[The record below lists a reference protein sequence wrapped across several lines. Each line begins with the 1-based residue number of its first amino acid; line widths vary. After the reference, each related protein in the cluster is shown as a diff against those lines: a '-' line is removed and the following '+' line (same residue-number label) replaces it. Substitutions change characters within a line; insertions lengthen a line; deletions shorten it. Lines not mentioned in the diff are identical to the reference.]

1 MTEHNRKEL
10 LHKTGELYK
19 RFNENKD
26 EQRAA
31 KLAAVMQKAADEEVY
46 IAFTGHYSAGKSSLL
61 NCLLMENI
69 LPTSPI
75 PTSANLVVIRNG
87 EKRVRLHT
95 TDGACAE
102 LEGAYQ
108 KDRVQQYCKD
118 GEQIESV
125 EIFDR
130 YTEID
135 PGVAY
140 IDTPGIDSTDDAHFL
155 SAASILH
162 QADALFYVVHYN
174 HVHAEE
180 NVKFLRSIKESIP
193 NVYFIVNQIDRH
205 DETETSFVD
214 YKAQVEEMLCN
225 EGIPKEALYFTSV
238 TEPNHPFNQIGVLR
252 EELKRIEQQAK
263 NNLQTLTEQKV
274 RNLLKEHTEML
285 LKDETDGPSFAEQ
298 LDTQTELVQSLRDQ
312 LDEAAKQATEAENKM
327 QEEVNRILK
336 NANLTPFEMRELAA
350 AFLESREPSFKTG
363 FFFSKAKTA
372 QERDKRRNAF
382 FSDVTKRTEAEADWH
397 MIDTFHKLAKAFD
410 VHTAESEKLIQA
422 YHTPLEIDIIELA
435 VKHGAAFSSE
445 YVLQYTKDLA
455 ELIRKEAKRKA
466 GDIIKALS
474 AMVKERVS
482 DDLQTINGRLIQ
494 ETEKLAFLQERARLE
509 NYARE
514 KADRMWAIWKE
525 ESECPPIHID
535 TDWFKTKKKTVNAPE
550 QKRSQGKQTQQLMQK
565 QEIKMEQELPLQ
577 DQIERF
583 YTLSGLLGE
592 YSMLSKQ
599 TSAFRERIKRLE
611 ERNFTL
617 ALFGGFSSG
626 KSSFANALVGERV
639 LPSSP
644 TPTTATIN
652 KITKPANDNI
662 NKTADVVFKTED
674 DITADILQLTGMQ
687 KEPAGRSFTEKWK
700 KAVKK
705 SRLQEEHVKLIS
717 NFLLAYEKYQSYI
730 QEQKTLTIP
739 LSELKPYV
747 AEEATACAVKEV
759 TVYYTC
765 PLTEKGITIV
775 DTPGAS
781 SMNKR
786 HTELA
791 FQYIK
796 DADAFF
802 YMTYY
807 QHSFSKGDRSFL
819 RKLGLV
825 KESLSMDKMFFV
837 INAAD
842 LAKDKTELETV
853 TDYVSAELVKEGIHD
868 PQLFT
873 VSSKEE
879 LLGKQE
885 SFYNQFPKVR
895 KHLDRFI
902 EVDVKKASA
911 AQLSSEA
918 NKLCETVFQLY
929 QSQHQSKEEKEAQK
943 QRLILS
949 FERTAA
955 EIEKR
960 RSSETIIEKVKK
972 DTKEQLYHITQRLS
986 FFLNDLLKSAFH
998 PGLQNGDWKK
1008 NVGKAMKTALQE
1020 YQFEYVQE
1028 IKTLDIRMSGFIEQ
1042 HIAEEW
1048 LESFQK
1054 TLNEDGYFS
1063 IYAGE
1068 KHSNGI
1074 QLKEVEPELDERVF
1088 EQEQKEI
1095 KSPKHFFEQKGKS
1108 AFIEAVRTK
1117 LNKITEHWV
1126 TNEEES
1132 LISHYT
1138 DHLRRLQ
1145 EDMAEKA
1152 MEQIKDQK
1160 DTYLEG
1166 YAEGEHAKEIEK
1178 AYQACISW
1186 QRSDNTIKM

>member
-1 MTEHNRKEL
+1 MTEHSRKEL

-19 RFNENKD
+19 QFIENQD
-26 EQRAA
+26 EDRAA
-31 KLAAVMQKAADEEVY
+31 KLAAVMKKAVDEEVY

-87 EKRVRLHT
+87 DKRVRLHT

-108 KDRVQQYCKD
+108 KDKVQQYCKD

-125 EIFDR
+125 EIFDQ

-135 PGVAY
+135 SGVAY

-155 SAASILH
+155 SAASILN
-162 QADALFYVVHYN
+162 QVDVLFYVVHYN

-180 NVKFLRSIKESIP
+180 NVKFLRSIKESIQ

-205 DETETSFVD
+205 DETETQFED

-225 EGIPKEALYFTSV
+225 EGISKESLYFTSV

-252 EELKRIEQQAK
+252 EELKRIEQLTK
-263 NNLQTLTEQKV
+263 SNLQALTEQKV
-274 RNLLKEHTEML
+274 RNLLKEHTEIL
-285 LKDETDGPSFAEQ
+285 LKDETDGPTFAEQ
-298 LDTQTELVQSLRDQ
+298 LDIQTDLVQSLRDQ
-312 LDEAAKQATEAENKM
+312 LDEAAKQATEAENTM
-327 QEEVNRILK
+327 QEEVNRMLK

-372 QERDKRRNAF
+372 QERDRRRDAF
-382 FSDVTKRTEAEADWH
+382 FSDVKNRTEAEADWH
-397 MIDTFHKLAKAFD
+397 MIDTFHKLAKEFD

-422 YHTPLEIDIIELA
+422 YRTPLEIDMIEHA

-455 ELIRKEAKRKA
+455 ELIRKKAKREA
-466 GDIIKALS
+466 ADIIKALT
-474 AMVKERVS
+474 AMVKERVTK
-482 DDLQTINGRLIQ
+482 DLQAINGRLIQ
-494 ETEKLAFLQERARLE
+494 ESEKLSHLQEQARLE
-509 NYARE
+509 NNARK
-514 KADRMWAIWKE
+514 KADCIWAIWE
-525 ESECPPIHID
+525 EKSACPMHVD
-535 TDWFKTKKKTVNAPE
+535 NDWFKTKKKTVAAPK
-550 QKRSQGKQTQQLMQK
+550 QRRSQGQQTQQSMQK
-565 QEIKMEQELPLQ
+565 PEIKMEQELPLQ
-577 DQIERF
+577 NQIERF
-583 YTLSGLLGE
+583 HTLSDLLGE

-599 TSAFRERIKRLE
+599 ISAFRNRIKRLE
-611 ERNFTL
+611 ERKFTL

-626 KSSFANALVGERV
+626 KSSFANALVGEKV

-652 KITKPANDNI
+652 KITKATKDNS
-662 NKTADVVFKTED
+662 NKTADVVFKTEE
-674 DITADILQLTGMQ
+674 DITADILQLTGIE
-687 KEPAGRSFTEKWK
+687 KEPSGGSFTEKWEK
-700 KAVKK
+700 TVKK
-705 SRLQEEHVKLIS
+705 SRLPEEHIKLIS
-717 NFLLAYEKYQSYI
+717 NFLFAYEKYQQYI
-730 QEQKTLTIP
+730 QEQKKLTIP
-739 LSELKPYV
+739 LSKLKPYV
-747 AEEATACAVKEV
+747 AEETTACAVKEV

-842 LAKDKTELETV
+842 LAKDQTELGTV
-853 TDYVSAELVKEGIHD
+853 TDYVNAELVKEGIHE

-879 LLGKQE
+879 LLGSPE

-895 KHLDRFI
+895 KRLDQFI
-902 EVDVKKASA
+902 EVDVKKAAA

-918 NKLCETVFQLY
+918 DKLCETVFQLH
-929 QSQHQSKEEKEAQK
+929 QSQHQSREEKEAQK
-943 QRLILS
+943 KRLMLS

-960 RSSETIIEKVKK
+960 RNAETIIEKVKK

-986 FFLNDLLKSAFH
+986 FYANDLLKSAFH
-998 PGLQNGDWKK
+998 PGLQNGDWKR
-1008 NVGKAMKTALQE
+1008 NVGKAMTTALKE

-1028 IKTLDIRMSGFIEQ
+1028 IKTLDVRMSGFIERY
-1042 HIAEEW
+1042 IAEEW

-1063 IYAGE
+1063 IYTGNQY
-1068 KHSNGI
+1068 SNGI
-1074 QLKEVEPELDERVF
+1074 QLKEVEPEFDERAF
-1088 EQEQKEI
+1088 EQERKEI
-1095 KSPKHFFEQKGKS
+1095 KSPKQFFEQKGKM
-1108 AFIEAVRTK
+1108 AFIEAVRMK
-1117 LNKITEHWV
+1117 LTKITEVWV
-1126 TNEEES
+1126 KNEEES

-1145 EDMAEKA
+1145 VDMAENA

-1160 DTYLEG
+1160 DTYLGG
-1166 YAEGEHAKEIEK
+1166 YGEGEHAKEIEK

-1186 QRSDNTIKM
+1186 QRSDHTIKM

>member
-10 LHKTGELYK
+10 LHKTGEIYK
-19 RFNENKD
+19 QFIENQD

-31 KLAAVMQKAADEEVY
+31 KLAAVMKKAADEEVY

-102 LEGAYQ
+102 LKGAYQ
-108 KDRVQQYCKD
+108 KNKVQQYCKD

-135 PGVAY
+135 SGVAY

-174 HVHAEE
+174 HVHSEE

-205 DETETSFVD
+205 DETETHFED

-225 EGIPKEALYFTSV
+225 EGISKESLYFTSV
-238 TEPNHPFNQIGVLR
+238 TELNHPLNQIGSLR
-252 EELKRIEQQAK
+252 EELKRIKQQSK
-263 NNLQTLTEQKV
+263 SNLLALTEQKV

-298 LDTQTELVQSLRDQ
+298 LDTQNDLVQSLRDQ
-312 LDEAAKQATEAENKM
+312 LDEAAKQATEAENRI
-327 QEEVNRILK
+327 QEEINRILK

-372 QERDKRRNAF
+372 QERDRRRNTL

-410 VHTAESEKLIQA
+410 VHAAESEKLIQA
-422 YHTPLEIDIIELA
+422 YRTPLEIDIIERA
-435 VKHGAAFSSE
+435 VKNGAAFSSE

-455 ELIRKEAKRKA
+455 ELIRKEAKREA
-466 GDIIKALS
+466 ADIIKALA

-482 DDLQTINGRLIQ
+482 EDVQTINGRLIQ
-494 ETEKLAFLQERARLE
+494 ESEKLVLLQEQARLE
-509 NYARE
+509 NNARE
-514 KADRMWAIWKE
+514 KADRLWAIWEE
-525 ESECPPIHID
+525 ESACPMHID
-535 TDWFKTKKKTVNAPE
+535 TDWFKTKKKTVAAPE
-550 QKRSQGKQTQQLMQK
+550 QKRSQGQQTQQPIQK
-565 QEIKMEQELPLQ
+565 PEIKMEQELPLQ
-577 DQIERF
+577 DQIKRF
-583 YTLSGLLGE
+583 YTLSDCLGE

-611 ERNFTL
+611 ERKFTL

-652 KITKPANDNI
+652 KITKPANGNI

-674 DITADILQLTGMQ
+674 DITADILQLTGIQ
-687 KEPAGRSFTEKWK
+687 EEPTGRSFTEKWE
-700 KAVKK
+700 KAIKK
-705 SRLQEEHVKLIS
+705 SRMQEEHIKLIS
-717 NFLLAYEKYQSYI
+717 NFLLAYEKYHQYI
-730 QEQKTLTIP
+730 QEQKKLTIP

-842 LAKDKTELETV
+842 LAKDKSELETV
-853 TDYVSAELVKEGIHD
+853 TDYVSTELVKEGIHS

-879 LLGKQE
+879 LLGKSE

-895 KHLDRFI
+895 THLDRFI

-911 AQLSSEA
+911 TQLSSEA
-918 NKLCETVFQLY
+918 DKLCETVFQLH

-943 QRLILS
+943 QRLMLS

-960 RSSETIIEKVKK
+960 RNSETIIEKVKK
-972 DTKEQLYHITQRLS
+972 DTREQLYHITQRLS
-986 FFLNDLLKSAFH
+986 FFANDLLKSAFH

-1008 NVGKAMKTALQE
+1008 NVGKAMKTALHE

-1028 IKTLDIRMSGFIEQ
+1028 IKTLDVRMSGFIER
-1042 HIAEEW
+1042 HITEEW

-1054 TLNEDGYFS
+1054 TLNAEGYFS
-1063 IYAGE
+1063 IYAGDQ
-1068 KHSNGI
+1068 HSTGI
-1074 QLKEVEPELDERVF
+1074 QLKEVEPKIDVRAF
-1088 EQEQKEI
+1088 EEEQKEV
-1095 KSPKHFFEQKGKS
+1095 KSPKHFFEQKGKA
-1108 AFIEAVRTK
+1108 AFIEAVRMK
-1117 LNKITEHWV
+1117 LTKITEDWV
-1126 TNEEES
+1126 KNEEES

-1138 DHLRRLQ
+1138 DHLRRLM
-1145 EDMAEKA
+1145 EHMAEKA
-1152 MEQIKDQK
+1152 MTQIKDQK
-1160 DTYLEG
+1160 DTYLGG

-1186 QRSDNTIKM
+1186 KKSDNTIKM

>member
-1 MTEHNRKEL
+1 MTEHNREEL

-19 RFNENKD
+19 QFIENQD

-31 KLAAVMQKAADEEVY
+31 KLAAVMNKAADQEIY
-46 IAFTGHYSAGKSSLL
+46 ISFTGHYSAGKSSLL

-87 EKRVRLHT
+87 DKRVRLHT

-108 KDRVQQYCKD
+108 KDKVQQYCKD

-125 EIFDR
+125 EIFDQ

-174 HVHAEE
+174 HVHSEE

-205 DETETSFVD
+205 DETETRFDD

-225 EGIPKEALYFTSV
+225 EGISKESLYFTSV
-238 TEPNHPFNQIGVLR
+238 TAPNHPFNQIGTLR
-252 EELKRIEQQAK
+252 EELKRIEQQSK
-263 NNLQTLTEQKV
+263 NNLQALTEQKV
-274 RNLLKEHTEML
+274 LNLLKEHTEML

-312 LDEAAKQATEAENKM
+312 LDEAAIRATEAESRM
-327 QEEVNRILK
+327 QEEINRILK

-372 QERDKRRNAF
+372 QERDKRRDAF
-382 FSDVTKRTEAEADWH
+382 FSDVIKRTEAEADWH
-397 MIDTFHKLAKAFD
+397 IIDTFHKLAKAFD
-410 VHTAESEKLIQA
+410 VHTAESEQLIQA
-422 YHTPLEIDIIELA
+422 YRTPLEIDIIERA
-435 VKHGAAFSSE
+435 IKHGAAFSSE

-455 ELIRKEAKRKA
+455 ELIRKEAKREA
-466 GDIIKALS
+466 ADIIKALI

-482 DDLQTINGRLIQ
+482 KDVQPINDRLAQ
-494 ETEKLAFLQERARLE
+494 ESEQLALLQEQARKE
-509 NYARE
+509 NKARE
-514 KADRMWAIWKE
+514 KADRMWAIWE
-525 ESECPPIHID
+525 EEAASPKHNID
-535 TDWFKTKKKTVNAPE
+535 TNWFKMRKKTVAVPE
-550 QKRSQGKQTQQLMQK
+550 QKRSKSQKTQQPMHK
-565 QEIKMEQELPLQ
+565 PEIKLERELPLQ
-577 DQIERF
+577 DQIKHF
-583 YTLSGLLGE
+583 YTLSDRLGE

-611 ERNFTL
+611 ERKFTL

-652 KITKPANDNI
+652 KITKPTNGNI
-662 NKTADVVFKTED
+662 NRTADVVFKTED
-674 DITADILQLTGMQ
+674 DITADILQLTGIQ
-687 KEPAGRSFTEKWK
+687 EEPTGRSFTEKWG

-705 SRLQEEHVKLIS
+705 NHLQEEHIKLIS
-717 NFLLAYEKYQSYI
+717 NYLQAYKKVGQYI

-759 TVYYTC
+759 TVYYSC
-765 PLTEKGITIV
+765 ALTEKGITIV

-825 KESLSMDKMFFV
+825 KESFSMDKMFFV

-853 TDYVSAELVKEGIHD
+853 TDYVSGELVKEGIHD

-879 LLGKQE
+879 LLGKPQ

-895 KHLDRFI
+895 THLDRFI

-911 AQLSSEA
+911 AQLSLEA
-918 NKLCETVFQLY
+918 DKLCETVFQLH
-929 QSQHQSKEEKEAQK
+929 QSQNQSKEEKEAQK
-943 QRLILS
+943 QRLMLS
-949 FERTAA
+949 FERAAA

-960 RSSETIIEKVKK
+960 RNSETIIEKVKK
-972 DTKEQLYHITQRLS
+972 DTKEQLYHIRQRLS
-986 FFLNDLLKSAFH
+986 FFANDLLKSAFH
-998 PGLQNGDWKK
+998 PGLQNGEWKK
-1008 NVGKAMKTALQE
+1008 NLGEAMKTALHD

-1028 IKTLDIRMSGFIEQ
+1028 IKTLDVRMSGFIER
-1042 HIAEEW
+1042 HITEEW

-1063 IYAGE
+1063 IYAGDP
-1068 KHSNGI
+1068 HSKGI
-1074 QLKEVEPELDERVF
+1074 QLKDVEPEIEERAF
-1088 EQEQKEI
+1088 EQELKEV

-1108 AFIEAVRTK
+1108 AFIEAVRMK
-1117 LNKITEHWV
+1117 LAKITEAWIK
-1126 TNEEES
+1126 NEEES

-1138 DHLRRLQ
+1138 GHLRRLQ

-1152 MEQIKDQK
+1152 MAQITDQK
-1160 DTYLEG
+1160 ETYVSG
-1166 YAEGEHAKEIEK
+1166 YAEGEHAKEFEM

-1186 QRSDNTIKM
+1186 KNSDNTIKM

>member
-10 LHKTGELYK
+10 LHKTGELYQQ
-19 RFNENKD
+19 FIENQD
-26 EQRAA
+26 EERAA
-31 KLAAVMQKAADEEVY
+31 KLAAIMKKAVDEEVY

-108 KDRVQQYCKD
+108 KDKVQQYCKD

-130 YTEID
+130 YTEINS
-135 PGVAY
+135 GVAY

-174 HVHAEE
+174 HVHSEE
-180 NVKFLRSIKESIP
+180 NVKFLRSIKESIQ

-205 DETETSFVD
+205 DETETHFGD

-225 EGIPKEALYFTSV
+225 EGISKESLYFTSV

-252 EELKRIEQQAK
+252 EELKRIEQQTK
-263 NNLQTLTEQKV
+263 SNLQALTEQKV
-274 RNLLKEHTEML
+274 RNLLKEHTEFL
-285 LKDETDGPSFAEQ
+285 LKDETDGPTFAEQ
-298 LDTQTELVQSLRDQ
+298 LDTQTDLVQSLRDQ
-312 LDEAAKQATEAENKM
+312 LDEAAKQATEAENRM

-372 QERDKRRNAF
+372 QERDRRRNAF
-382 FSDVTKRTEAEADWH
+382 FSDVTNRTEAEADWH

-410 VHTAESEKLIQA
+410 VHTAESEKLILA
-422 YHTPLEIDIIELA
+422 YRTPLEIDIIERA

-466 GDIIKALS
+466 ADIIKALT
-474 AMVKERVS
+474 AMVKERVTKEF
-482 DDLQTINGRLIQ
+482 QTINGRLIQ
-494 ETEKLAFLQERARLE
+494 ESEKLSHLQEQARLE
-509 NYARE
+509 NNARK
-514 KADRMWAIWKE
+514 KADCMWAIWE
-525 ESECPPIHID
+525 EKSACPMDID
-535 TDWFKTKKKTVNAPE
+535 TDWFKTKKKIVAAPK
-550 QKRSQGKQTQQLMQK
+550 QKRSQGQQTQQTMQK
-565 QEIKMEQELPLQ
+565 PEIKMEQELPLQ
-577 DQIERF
+577 DQIKRF
-583 YTLSGLLGE
+583 HTLSDLLGE

-599 TSAFRERIKRLE
+599 TAAFRERIKRLE
-611 ERNFTL
+611 ERKFTL

-626 KSSFANALVGERV
+626 KSSFANALVGEKV

-652 KITKPANDNI
+652 KITKPTNDNI
-662 NKTADVVFKTED
+662 NKTADVVFKTEE
-674 DITADILQLTGMQ
+674 DITADILQLTGIQ
-687 KEPAGRSFTEKWK
+687 KEPAGRSFTEKWEK
-700 KAVKK
+700 TVKK
-705 SRLQEEHVKLIS
+705 SRLPEEHIKLIS
-717 NFLLAYEKYQSYI
+717 NFLFAYETYQQYI
-730 QEQKTLTIP
+730 QEQKKLTIP

-747 AEEATACAVKEV
+747 AEETTACAVKEV

-853 TDYVSAELVKEGIHD
+853 TDYVSAELVKEGIHE

-879 LLGKQE
+879 LLGSPE

-895 KHLDRFI
+895 KRLDRFI

-918 NKLCETVFQLY
+918 DKLCETVFQLHR
-929 QSQHQSKEEKEAQK
+929 SQHQSREEKEAQK
-943 QRLILS
+943 KRLMLS

-960 RSSETIIEKVKK
+960 RNSETIIEKVKK

-986 FFLNDLLKSAFH
+986 FFANDLLKSAFH

-1008 NVGKAMKTALQE
+1008 NVGKAMTTALQD

-1028 IKTLDIRMSGFIEQ
+1028 IKTLDVRMSGFIER

-1063 IYAGE
+1063 IYAGDQ
-1068 KHSNGI
+1068 HSNGI
-1074 QLKEVEPELDERVF
+1074 QLKEVEPELDERAF

-1095 KSPKHFFEQKGKS
+1095 KSPKQFFEQKGKA
-1108 AFIEAVRTK
+1108 AFIEAVRMK
-1117 LNKITEHWV
+1117 LTKITEVWV
-1126 TNEEES
+1126 KNEEES

-1145 EDMAEKA
+1145 VDMAEKA

-1160 DTYLEG
+1160 DTYLGG
-1166 YAEGEHAKEIEK
+1166 YGEGEHAKEIEK

-1186 QRSDNTIKM
+1186 QRSDHTIKM

>member
-19 RFNENKD
+19 QFIENQD

-31 KLAAVMQKAADEEVY
+31 KLAAVMNKAADEEVY

-102 LEGAYQ
+102 LKGAYR
-108 KDRVQQYCKD
+108 KDKVQQYCKD

-125 EIFDR
+125 EIYDR

-135 PGVAY
+135 AGVAY

-180 NVKFLRSIKESIP
+180 NINFLRSIKESIP

-205 DETETSFVD
+205 DESETRFED
-214 YKAQVEEMLCN
+214 YKAQVEEMLCS
-225 EGIPKEALYFTSV
+225 EGFSKDALYFTSV

-252 EELKRIEQQAK
+252 DELKGIEQQSK
-263 NNLQTLTEQKV
+263 SNLQPLTEQKV
-274 RNLLKEHTEML
+274 RHLLKEHTEML
-285 LKDETDGPSFAEQ
+285 LNDETGGTSYAEQ
-298 LDTQTELVQSLRDQ
+298 LITQTEFVQSLRDQ
-312 LDEAAKQATEAENKM
+312 RDEMTKKADEAENRM

-350 AFLESREPSFKTG
+350 EFLESQEPSFKTG

-372 QERDKRRNAF
+372 QEKDRRKNAF
-382 FSDVTKRTEAEADWH
+382 FSDVKKRTEAETDWH
-397 MIDTFHKLAKAFD
+397 IIDTFHKLAKAFD

-422 YHTPLEIDIIELA
+422 YRTPLKIDIIELA

-455 ELIRKEAKRKA
+455 ELIRKEAKREA
-466 GDIIKALS
+466 ADIIKALS
-474 AMVKERVS
+474 AMVKESVTK
-482 DDLQTINGRLIQ
+482 DLQTVNERLIQ
-494 ETEKLAFLQERARLE
+494 ESEKHAILQEQAGLE
-509 NYARE
+509 NHARE
-514 KADRMWAIWKE
+514 KADRIWAIWEE
-525 ESECPPIHID
+525 ESACPRNIE
-535 TDWFKTKKKTVNAPE
+535 TDWFKTKKKTVAAPE
-550 QKRSQGKQTQQLMQK
+550 QIRNQSQQTRQRN
-565 QEIKMEQELPLQ
+565 IKPELMEQELPLQ
-577 DQIERF
+577 DQIKRF
-583 YTLSGLLGE
+583 HILSDLLGE
-592 YSMLSKQ
+592 YNMLSKQ
-599 TSAFRERIKRLE
+599 ASAFQQRINRLE
-611 ERNFTL
+611 ERKFTL

-652 KITKPANDNI
+652 KITKPTNGSI

-674 DITADILQLTGMQ
+674 DITADILQLTGI
-687 KEPAGRSFTEKWK
+687 KEEPTGRSFTEKWG
-700 KAVKK
+700 KAIKK
-705 SRLQEEHVKLIS
+705 SRLQEEHVKLIR
-717 NFLLAYEKYQSYI
+717 NFLLAYEKVQPYI

-739 LSELKPYV
+739 LSDLKPYV

-791 FQYIK
+791 FQYMK

-819 RKLGLV
+819 QKLGLV
-825 KESLSMDKMFFV
+825 KESFSMDKMFFV

-842 LAKDKTELETV
+842 LAKDRTELETV

-879 LLGKQE
+879 LLGKQK

-902 EVDVKKASA
+902 DMDVKKASA

-918 NKLCETVFQLY
+918 NKLCETVFQLHR
-929 QSQHQSKEEKEAQK
+929 SQHQSEEEKEAQK
-943 QRLILS
+943 QRLMQS
-949 FERTAA
+949 FARTAA

-960 RSSETIIEKVKK
+960 RRSETIIEKVKK

-986 FFLNDLLKSAFH
+986 FFANDLLKSAFH

-1008 NVGKAMKTALQE
+1008 NVAKAIKTALYE

-1028 IKTLDIRMSGFIEQ
+1028 IKTLDVRMSGFIER

-1054 TLNEDGYFS
+1054 ILNEEGYFS
-1063 IYAGE
+1063 IYVGDL
-1068 KHSNGI
+1068 HSNGI
-1074 QLKEVEPELDERVF
+1074 QLKEVEPDLDERAF

-1095 KSPKHFFEQKGKS
+1095 KSPKHFFEQKGKA
-1108 AFIEAVRTK
+1108 AFIEAVRMK
-1117 LNKITEHWV
+1117 LTKITEAWV
-1126 TNEEES
+1126 KNEEKS
-1132 LISHYT
+1132 LITHYT
-1138 DHLRRLQ
+1138 DHLRGLQ
-1145 EDMAEKA
+1145 EEMADKA
-1152 MEQIKDQK
+1152 IEQIKDQK
-1160 DTYLEG
+1160 DTYVEG
-1166 YAEGEHAKEIEK
+1166 YAEGEHANEIEK

-1186 QRSDNTIKM
+1186 QRSSHTIKM

>member
-1 MTEHNRKEL
+1 MTEHNRNEL
-10 LHKTGELYK
+10 LHKTGELYQQ
-19 RFNENKD
+19 FIENQD

-31 KLAAVMQKAADEEVY
+31 KLAAVMKKAADEEVY

-108 KDRVQQYCKD
+108 KDKVQQYCKD

-130 YTEID
+130 YAEID
-135 PGVAY
+135 SGVAY

-180 NVKFLRSIKESIP
+180 NVKFLRSIKENIP

-205 DETETSFVD
+205 DETETNFGD
-214 YKAQVEEMLCN
+214 YKKQVEGMLCN
-225 EGIPKEALYFTSV
+225 EGISKEALYFTSV
-238 TEPNHPFNQIGVLR
+238 TEPDHPFNQIGALR
-252 EELKRIEQQAK
+252 QELKRIEKQSK
-263 NNLQTLTEQKV
+263 NNLQALTEQKI

-285 LKDETDGPSFAEQ
+285 KKDETDGPNFAEQ
-298 LDTQTELVQSLRDQ
+298 LHIQTGLVQSLRDQ
-312 LDEAAKQATEAENKM
+312 LDEAANQAAEAEKMM
-327 QEEVNRILK
+327 QEEINRILK

-350 AFLESREPSFKTG
+350 AFLESQKPSFKTG

-372 QERDKRRNAF
+372 QERDKRRNVF
-382 FSDVTKRTEAEADWH
+382 FSDVAKRTEAEADWH
-397 MIDTFHKLAKAFD
+397 IIDTIHKLAKAFD
-410 VHTAESEKLIQA
+410 VHDAESEKLIQS
-422 YHTPLEIDIIELA
+422 YRTPLDISIIERA
-435 VKHGAAFSSE
+435 VKQGAAFSSE

-455 ELIRKEAKRKA
+455 ELVRKEAKREA
-466 GDIIKALS
+466 ADIIKVLS

-482 DDLQTINGRLIQ
+482 KDVQTINDRLVQ
-494 ETEKLAFLQERARLE
+494 ESEKLVLLQEQARLE
-509 NYARE
+509 NHARE
-514 KADRMWAIWKE
+514 KINRLWAIWEE
-525 ESECPPIHID
+525 ESECPMHID
-535 TDWFKTKKKTVNAPE
+535 TEWFKLKKKRVAAPE
-550 QKRSQGKQTQQLMQK
+550 QKQGRGQLAEQPMPNP
-565 QEIKMEQELPLQ
+565 EINIEQELPLQ
-577 DQIERF
+577 DQIKRF
-583 YTLSGLLGE
+583 YTLSDVLGE
-592 YSMLSKQ
+592 SSMLSKHI
-599 TSAFRERIKRLE
+599 SAFRERVKRLE
-611 ERNFTL
+611 ERKFTL

-652 KITKPANDNI
+652 KITKPINGSL

-674 DITADILQLTGMQ
+674 DITAEILQLTGIS
-687 KEPAGRSFTEKWK
+687 KEPAGRSFAEKWE

-705 SRLQEEHVKLIS
+705 NRLQEEHVKLIR
-717 NFLLAYEKYQSYI
+717 NFVLAYERYQQYI
-730 QEQKTLTIP
+730 EEQKILTIP

-747 AEEATACAVKEV
+747 AEETTACAVKEV

-853 TDYVSAELVKEGIHD
+853 TDYVSAELVKEGVYE

-879 LLGKQE
+879 LLGKPE

-911 AQLSSEA
+911 AQLSLEA
-918 NKLCETVFQLY
+918 DKLCETVFQLHK
-929 QSQHQSKEEKEAQK
+929 SQHQSIEEKEAQK
-943 QRLILS
+943 QRLMLS
-949 FERTAA
+949 FEQAVA
-955 EIEKR
+955 DIEKR
-960 RSSETIIEKVKK
+960 RNSETIIEKVKK
-972 DTKEQLYHITQRLS
+972 DTREQLYHITQRLS
-986 FFLNDLLKSAFH
+986 YFANDLLKSAFH

-1008 NVGKAMKTALQE
+1008 NVSKAMTTALHE
-1020 YQFEYVQE
+1020 YQFEYIQE
-1028 IKTLDIRMSGFIEQ
+1028 IKTLDVRMSGFIER
-1042 HIAEEW
+1042 HITKEW
-1048 LESFQK
+1048 LDNFQK
-1054 TLNEDGYFS
+1054 TLNADGYFS
-1063 IYAGE
+1063 IYAGDQ
-1068 KHSNGI
+1068 HLSGI
-1074 QLKEVEPELDERVF
+1074 QLKEVEPEMEERVF
-1088 EQEQKEI
+1088 EKELKEV
-1095 KSPKHFFEQKGKS
+1095 KSPKQFFEQKGKS
-1108 AFIEAVRTK
+1108 AFIEAVRMK
-1117 LNKITEHWV
+1117 LTKITEGWIK
-1126 TNEEES
+1126 NEEES

-1138 DHLRRLQ
+1138 AHLRRLQ

-1152 MEQIKDQK
+1152 IAQITDQK
-1160 DTYLEG
+1160 ETYFKG
-1166 YAEGEHAKEIEK
+1166 YAEGEHAKEIEM

-1186 QRSDNTIKM
+1186 KSSENTIKM

>member
-1 MTEHNRKEL
+1 MTEYNRKEL

-19 RFNENKD
+19 QFIENQD

-31 KLAAVMQKAADEEVY
+31 KLAAVMNKAADEEVY

-102 LEGAYQ
+102 LDGAYR
-108 KDRVQQYCKD
+108 KDKVQQYCKD

-130 YTEID
+130 YTDID
-135 PGVAY
+135 AGVAY

-180 NVKFLRSIKESIP
+180 NVKFLRSIRESIL

-205 DETETSFVD
+205 DEAETRFED

-225 EGIPKEALYFTSV
+225 EGISKDALYFTSV
-238 TEPNHPFNQIGVLR
+238 TEPNHPFNQIGALR
-252 EELKRIEQQAK
+252 EELKRIEQQSK
-263 NNLQTLTEQKV
+263 SNLQPLTEQKV
-274 RNLLKEHTEML
+274 RNLLNEHTEML
-285 LKDETDGPSFAEQ
+285 LKDETDGPSFTEQ
-298 LDTQTELVQSLRDQ
+298 LNTQTELVQSLRDQ
-312 LDEAAKQATEAENKM
+312 LDETAKQATEAENRM
-327 QEEVNRILK
+327 LEEVNRILK

-350 AFLESREPSFKTG
+350 EFLESREPSFKTG

-372 QERDKRRNAF
+372 QERDRRRNAL
-382 FSDVTKRTEAEADWH
+382 FSDVSKRTEAEADWH
-397 MIDTFHKLAKAFD
+397 IIDTFHQLAKAFH

-422 YHTPLEIDIIELA
+422 YSTPLEADIIERA

-455 ELIRKEAKRKA
+455 ELIRKEAKREA
-466 GDIIKALS
+466 ADIIKALT
-474 AMVKERVS
+474 AMVKESVS
-482 DDLQTINGRLIQ
+482 KDLETINDRLIH
-494 ETEKLAFLQERARLE
+494 ESEKLAILQEQARLE
-509 NYARE
+509 NNARE
-514 KADRMWAIWKE
+514 KADRMRAIWEE
-525 ESECPPIHID
+525 ESACPMHIN
-535 TDWFKTKKKTVNAPE
+535 TDWFKTKKKTVAAPE
-550 QKRSQGKQTQQLMQK
+550 QKRNQSQQTRQRNVK
-565 QEIKMEQELPLQ
+565 PEIMEQELPLY
-577 DQIERF
+577 DQIKRF
-583 YTLSGLLGE
+583 HILSDLLGE
-592 YSMLSKQ
+592 ISMLSKQ
-599 TSAFRERIKRLE
+599 ISAFRERIKRLE
-611 ERNFTL
+611 EQKFTL

-652 KITKPANDNI
+652 KITKPTNGNI
-662 NKTADVVFKTED
+662 NKTADVVFKTEA
-674 DITADILQLTGMQ
+674 DITSDILQLTGIQ
-687 KEPAGRSFTEKWK
+687 KEPTGSSFTEKWE
-700 KAVKK
+700 KAAKK
-705 SRLQEEHVKLIS
+705 SRLQEEHIKLIN
-717 NFLLAYEKYQSYI
+717 NFLLAYEKHQPYI
-730 QEQKTLTIP
+730 QEQKKLTIP

-747 AEEATACAVKEV
+747 AEETTACAVKEV

-842 LAKDKTELETV
+842 LAKDRTELETV

-879 LLGKQE
+879 LQGKQE

-918 NKLCETVFQLY
+918 NKLCETVFQLHR
-929 QSQHQSKEEKEAQK
+929 SQHQSEEEKEAQK
-943 QRLILS
+943 QRLMQS
-949 FERTAA
+949 FARTAA

-986 FFLNDLLKSAFH
+986 FFANDLLKSAFH

-1008 NVGKAMKTALQE
+1008 NVAKAMKTAVHE

-1028 IKTLDIRMSGFIEQ
+1028 IKTLDVRMSGFIER

-1054 TLNEDGYFS
+1054 ILNEDGYFS
-1063 IYAGE
+1063 IYAGDL
-1068 KHSNGI
+1068 HSNGI
-1074 QLKEVEPELDERVF
+1074 QLKEVEPDLDERAF

-1095 KSPKHFFEQKGKS
+1095 KSPKHFFEQKGKA
-1108 AFIEAVRTK
+1108 AFIEAVRMK

-1126 TNEEES
+1126 TKEEES

-1138 DHLRRLQ
+1138 NNLRRLQ
-1145 EDMAEKA
+1145 EEMADKA

-1160 DTYLEG
+1160 DTYIEG

-1186 QRSDNTIKM
+1186 QRSGHIIKM

>member
-1 MTEHNRKEL
+1 MTEHNREEL

-19 RFNENKD
+19 RLIENQD

-31 KLAAVMQKAADEEVY
+31 KLAAVMKKAADEEVY

-87 EKRVRLHT
+87 EKHVRLHT

-108 KDRVQQYCKD
+108 KDKVQQYCKD
-118 GEQIESV
+118 GEQIESI

-135 PGVAY
+135 SGVAY

-174 HVHAEE
+174 HVHSEE

-205 DETETSFVD
+205 DETETHFKD

-225 EGIPKEALYFTSV
+225 EGISKGALYFTSV
-238 TEPNHPFNQIGVLR
+238 TEPNHPFNQLEILR
-252 EELKRIEQQAK
+252 EELKRIEQQSKSNMQA
-263 NNLQTLTEQKV
+263 LTKQKV

-298 LDTQTELVQSLRDQ
+298 LDTQTERVQSLHDQ
-312 LDEAAKQATEAENKM
+312 LDEAAKQATKAENRM
-327 QEEVNRILK
+327 QEEINRILK
-336 NANLTPFEMRELAA
+336 NANLTPFEMRELAS

-372 QERDKRRNAF
+372 QERDRRKNAF
-382 FSDVTKRTEAEADWH
+382 FSDVKKRTEAEADWH
-397 MIDTFHKLAKAFD
+397 IIDSFHKLAKAFD
-410 VHTAESEKLIQA
+410 IHTAESEKLIQA
-422 YHTPLEIDIIELA
+422 YHTPLEIDIIEHA

-466 GDIIKALS
+466 ADIIKELTE
-474 AMVKERVS
+474 MVKACVS
-482 DDLQTINGRLIQ
+482 KDLQTINGRLIQ
-494 ETEKLAFLQERARLE
+494 ETEKLALLQEQARLE
-509 NYARE
+509 NNARE
-514 KADRMWAIWKE
+514 KADRIWAVWEE
-525 ESECPPIHID
+525 ESACPMHID
-535 TDWFKTKKKTVNAPE
+535 TDWFKMKKKTVAAPE
-550 QKRSQGKQTQQLMQK
+550 QKRSQGQQTQQMMQK
-565 QEIKMEQELPLQ
+565 PETKMEQELPLQ

-583 YTLSGLLGE
+583 HTLSDLLGE

-611 ERNFTL
+611 ERKFTL

-652 KITKPANDNI
+652 KITKPTNGNI
-662 NKTADVVFKTED
+662 NKTADVVFKTEE
-674 DITADILQLTGMQ
+674 DITADIMQLTGIQ

-705 SRLQEEHVKLIS
+705 SRLQEEHIKLIS
-717 NFLLAYEKYQSYI
+717 NFLFAYEKYKQYI
-730 QEQKTLTIP
+730 QEQKKLTIP

-747 AEEATACAVKEV
+747 AEESTACAVKEV
-759 TVYYTC
+759 TVYYAC
-765 PLTEKGITIV
+765 QLTEKGITIV

-791 FQYIK
+791 YQYIK

-853 TDYVSAELVKEGIHD
+853 SDYVSAELVKEGIHD
-868 PQLFT
+868 PQIFT

-879 LLGKQE
+879 LLRKPE

-902 EVDVKKASA
+902 DVDVKKASA

-918 NKLCETVFQLY
+918 DKLCETVFQLY
-929 QSQHQSKEEKEAQK
+929 QSQHQSKEEKEAEK
-943 QRLILS
+943 KRIMLS

-960 RSSETIIEKVKK
+960 RNSETIIEKVKK

-986 FFLNDLLKSAFH
+986 FFANDLLKLAFH
-998 PGLQNGDWKK
+998 PGLQNGEWKK
-1008 NVGKAMKTALQE
+1008 NVGNAMTTALHE

-1028 IKTLDIRMSGFIEQ
+1028 IKTLDVRMSGFIER

-1068 KHSNGI
+1068 QPSNGI
-1074 QLKEVEPELDERVF
+1074 QLKEVEPELDERAF

-1095 KSPKHFFEQKGKS
+1095 KSPKQFFEQKGKT
-1108 AFIEAVRTK
+1108 AFIEAVRMK
-1117 LNKITEHWV
+1117 LTKITEAWV
-1126 TNEEES
+1126 KNEEES

-1152 MEQIKDQK
+1152 IEQIKDQK
-1160 DTYLEG
+1160 DTYIGGYGEG
-1166 YAEGEHAKEIEK
+1166 DHAKEVEK

-1186 QRSDNTIKM
+1186 QRSDNTIKT

>member
-1 MTEHNRKEL
+1 MTDQNRKEL
-10 LHKTGELYK
+10 LHKTWELYK
-19 RFNENKD
+19 QFIENQD

-31 KLAAVMQKAADEEVY
+31 KLAAVMKKAADEEVY

-95 TDGACAE
+95 TDGTCAE
-102 LEGAYQ
+102 LEGTYQ
-108 KDRVQQYCKD
+108 KDKVQQYCKD

-135 PGVAY
+135 SGVAY

-174 HVHAEE
+174 HVHSEE

-205 DETETSFVD
+205 DETETKFGD
-214 YKAQVEEMLCN
+214 YQAQVEEMLCN
-225 EGIPKEALYFTSV
+225 EGISREALYFTSV
-238 TEPNHPFNQIGVLR
+238 TEPDHPFNQMGALR
-252 EELKRIEQQAK
+252 EELRRIEQQSKSNMQA
-263 NNLQTLTEQKV
+263 LTEQKV

-285 LKDETDGPSFAEQ
+285 KKDETGAPSFAEQ
-298 LDTQTELVQSLRDQ
+298 LNIQTGLVQSLRDQ
-312 LDEAAKQATEAENKM
+312 FNEAEKQTTVAEKRM
-327 QEEVNRILK
+327 QEEINRILK

-350 AFLESREPSFKTG
+350 AFLESQEPSFKTG

-382 FSDVTKRTEAEADWH
+382 FSDVAKRTEAEADWH
-397 MIDTFHKLAKAFD
+397 MIDTLHKLAKAFD
-410 VHTAESEKLIQA
+410 VYTAESEKLIQA
-422 YHTPLEIDIIELA
+422 YRTPLDISIIERA

-455 ELIRKEAKRKA
+455 ELIRKEAKREA
-466 GDIIKALS
+466 ADIIKVLS

-482 DDLQTINGRLIQ
+482 KDVQTINDRLVQ
-494 ETEKLAFLQERARLE
+494 ESEKLVFLQEQARLE
-509 NYARE
+509 NNARE
-514 KADRMWAIWKE
+514 KTDRLWAIWEE
-525 ESECPPIHID
+525 ESACPMHID
-535 TDWFKTKKKTVNAPE
+535 TEWFKSKKTRVAAPE
-550 QKRSQGKQTQQLMQK
+550 QKQGRSQLTAQPMPKS
-565 QEIKMEQELPLQ
+565 EIKMEQEMPLQ
-577 DQIERF
+577 DQIKSF
-583 YTLSGLLGE
+583 YTLSDLLGE
-592 YSMLSKQ
+592 YSMLLKQ
-599 TSAFRERIKRLE
+599 TSAFRERVKRLE
-611 ERNFTL
+611 ERKFTL

-652 KITKPANDNI
+652 KITKPINGNL

-674 DITADILQLTGMQ
+674 DITAEILQLTGIS
-687 KEPAGRSFTEKWK
+687 KEPAGRSFTEKWE

-705 SRLQEEHVKLIS
+705 NRLQEEHVKLIS
-717 NFLLAYEKYQSYI
+717 NFLLAYEKYQQYI
-730 QEQKTLTIP
+730 QEQKKLTIP

-747 AEEATACAVKEV
+747 AEETTACAVKEV

-825 KESLSMDKMFFV
+825 KESLSMDKMFFI

-853 TDYVSAELVKEGIHD
+853 TDYVSAELVKEGVYE

-879 LLGKQE
+879 LVGKPE
-885 SFYNQFPKVR
+885 SFYNQFSKVR

-918 NKLCETVFQLY
+918 DKLCETVFQLH
-929 QSQHQSKEEKEAQK
+929 QSQHQSREEKEAQK
-943 QRLILS
+943 QRLMLS

-955 EIEKR
+955 DIEKR
-960 RSSETIIEKVKK
+960 RNSKTIIEKVKK
-972 DTKEQLYHITQRLS
+972 DTREQLYHIAQRLS
-986 FFLNDLLKSAFH
+986 YFANDLLKSAFH

-1008 NVGKAMKTALQE
+1008 NVSKAMTTALHE
-1020 YQFEYVQE
+1020 YQFEYIQE
-1028 IKTLDIRMSGFIEQ
+1028 IKTLDVRMSGFIER
-1042 HIAEEW
+1042 HINEEW
-1048 LESFQK
+1048 LDQFQK

-1063 IYAGE
+1063 VYAGDQ
-1068 KHSNGI
+1068 HSNGI
-1074 QLKEVEPELDERVF
+1074 QLKEVEPEIEERAF
-1088 EQEQKEI
+1088 EQELKEV
-1095 KSPKHFFEQKGKS
+1095 KSPKQFFEQKGKA
-1108 AFIEAVRTK
+1108 AFIEAVRMK
-1117 LNKITEHWV
+1117 LTKITEAWIK
-1126 TNEEES
+1126 NEEES

-1138 DHLRRLQ
+1138 AHLRRLQ
-1145 EDMAEKA
+1145 EDMGEKA
-1152 MEQIKDQK
+1152 IAQITDQK
-1160 DTYLEG
+1160 ETYLRG
-1166 YAEGEHAKEIEK
+1166 YAEGEHAKEIEM

-1186 QRSDNTIKM
+1186 KNSDNTIKM

>member
-19 RFNENKD
+19 EFIENQD

-31 KLAAVMQKAADEEVY
+31 KLAAVMNKAADEEVY

-102 LEGAYQ
+102 LEGAYR
-108 KDRVQQYCKD
+108 KDKVQQYCKD

-125 EIFDR
+125 EIYDR
-130 YTEID
+130 YTEMD
-135 PGVAY
+135 TGVAY

-205 DETETSFVD
+205 DESETRFED
-214 YKAQVEEMLCN
+214 YKAQVEEMLCS
-225 EGIPKEALYFTSV
+225 EGFSKDALYFTSV

-252 EELKRIEQQAK
+252 DELKGIEQQSK
-263 NNLQTLTEQKV
+263 NNLQPLTEQKV
-274 RNLLKEHTEML
+274 RHLLKEHTEML
-285 LKDETDGPSFAEQ
+285 LKDETGGTSYAEQ
-298 LDTQTELVQSLRDQ
+298 LITQTELVQSLRDQ
-312 LDEAAKQATEAENKM
+312 RDEMTKKATEAENKM

-350 AFLESREPSFKTG
+350 EFLESQEPSFKTG
-363 FFFSKAKTA
+363 FFFSKGKTA
-372 QERDKRRNAF
+372 QERDRRRNAF
-382 FSDVTKRTEAEADWH
+382 FSDVKKRTEAEADWH
-397 MIDTFHKLAKAFD
+397 IIDTFHKLAKAFD

-422 YHTPLEIDIIELA
+422 YRTPLKIDIIELA

-455 ELIRKEAKRKA
+455 ELIRKEAKREA
-466 GDIIKALS
+466 ADIIKAIS
-474 AMVKERVS
+474 AMVKESVTK
-482 DDLQTINGRLIQ
+482 DMQTVNERLIQ
-494 ETEKLAFLQERARLE
+494 ESEKLAILQEQAGLE
-509 NYARE
+509 NNARE
-514 KADRMWAIWKE
+514 KADRIWAIWE
-525 ESECPPIHID
+525 DESACPRNIE
-535 TDWFKTKKKTVNAPE
+535 TDWFKTKKKTVAAPE
-550 QKRSQGKQTQQLMQK
+550 QIRNQSHQTRQRNIK
-565 QEIKMEQELPLQ
+565 PEIMEQERPLQ
-577 DQIERF
+577 DQIKRF
-583 YTLSGLLGE
+583 RILSDLLGE
-592 YSMLSKQ
+592 YNMLSKQ
-599 TSAFRERIKRLE
+599 TSAFQQRINRLE
-611 ERNFTL
+611 ERKFTL

-652 KITKPANDNI
+652 KITKPTNGSI

-674 DITADILQLTGMQ
+674 DITAEILQLTGI
-687 KEPAGRSFTEKWK
+687 KEEPTGRSFTEKWE
-700 KAVKK
+700 KAIKK

-717 NFLLAYEKYQSYI
+717 NFLLAYEKVQPYI

-739 LSELKPYV
+739 LSDLKPYV

-791 FQYIK
+791 FQYMK

-853 TDYVSAELVKEGIHD
+853 TDYVSAELVKEGIHE

-879 LLGKQE
+879 LLGKPE

-918 NKLCETVFQLY
+918 NKLCETVFQLHR
-929 QSQHQSKEEKEAQK
+929 SQHQSEEEKEAQK
-943 QRLILS
+943 QRLMQS
-949 FERTAA
+949 FARTAA

-960 RSSETIIEKVKK
+960 RSSETIIEKAKK

-986 FFLNDLLKSAFH
+986 FFANDLLKSAFH

-1008 NVGKAMKTALQE
+1008 NVAKAMKTAVHE

-1028 IKTLDIRMSGFIEQ
+1028 IKTLDVRMSGFIER

-1054 TLNEDGYFS
+1054 ILNEDGYFS
-1063 IYAGE
+1063 IYAGDL
-1068 KHSNGI
+1068 HSNGI
-1074 QLKEVEPELDERVF
+1074 QLKEVEPDLDERVF

-1095 KSPKHFFEQKGKS
+1095 KSPKHFFEQKGKA
-1108 AFIEAVRTK
+1108 AFIEAVRMK

-1126 TNEEES
+1126 TKEEES

-1138 DHLRRLQ
+1138 NHLRRLQ
-1145 EDMAEKA
+1145 EEMADKA

-1160 DTYLEG
+1160 DTYIEG

-1186 QRSDNTIKM
+1186 QRSGHIIKM

>member
-19 RFNENKD
+19 QFIENQD

-31 KLAAVMQKAADEEVY
+31 KLAAVMNKAADEEVY

-102 LEGAYQ
+102 LEGAYR
-108 KDRVQQYCKD
+108 KDKVQQYCKD

-125 EIFDR
+125 EIYDR
-130 YTEID
+130 YTEMD
-135 PGVAY
+135 TGVAY

-205 DETETSFVD
+205 DESETRFED
-214 YKAQVEEMLCN
+214 YKAQVEEMLCS
-225 EGIPKEALYFTSV
+225 EGFSKDALYFTSV

-252 EELKRIEQQAK
+252 DELKGIEQQSK
-263 NNLQTLTEQKV
+263 NNLQPLTEQKV
-274 RNLLKEHTEML
+274 RHLLKEHTEML
-285 LKDETDGPSFAEQ
+285 FKDETGGTSYAEQ
-298 LDTQTELVQSLRDQ
+298 LITQTELVQSLRDQ
-312 LDEAAKQATEAENKM
+312 RDEMTKKATEAENRM

-350 AFLESREPSFKTG
+350 EFLESQEPSFKTG
-363 FFFSKAKTA
+363 FFFSKGKTA
-372 QERDKRRNAF
+372 QERDRRRNAF
-382 FSDVTKRTEAEADWH
+382 FSDVKKRTEAEADWH
-397 MIDTFHKLAKAFD
+397 IIDTFHKLAKAFD
-410 VHTAESEKLIQA
+410 VDTVESEKLIHA
-422 YHTPLEIDIIELA
+422 YRTPLKIDIIELA

-455 ELIRKEAKRKA
+455 ELIRKEAKREA
-466 GDIIKALS
+466 ADIIKAIS
-474 AMVKERVS
+474 AMVKESVTK
-482 DDLQTINGRLIQ
+482 DMQTVNERLIQ
-494 ETEKLAFLQERARLE
+494 ESEKLAILQEQAGLE
-509 NYARE
+509 NNARE
-514 KADRMWAIWKE
+514 KADRICAIWE
-525 ESECPPIHID
+525 DESACPRNIE
-535 TDWFKTKKKTVNAPE
+535 TDWFKTKKKTVAAPE
-550 QKRSQGKQTQQLMQK
+550 QIRNQSQQTRQRNIK
-565 QEIKMEQELPLQ
+565 PEIMEQERPLQ
-577 DQIERF
+577 DQIKRF
-583 YTLSGLLGE
+583 RILSDLLGG
-592 YSMLSKQ
+592 YNMLSKQ
-599 TSAFRERIKRLE
+599 TSAFQQRINRLE
-611 ERNFTL
+611 ERKFTL

-652 KITKPANDNI
+652 KITKPTNGSID
-662 NKTADVVFKTED
+662 KTADVVFKTED
-674 DITADILQLTGMQ
+674 DITAEILQLTGI
-687 KEPAGRSFTEKWK
+687 KEEPTGRSFTEKWE
-700 KAVKK
+700 KAIKK

-717 NFLLAYEKYQSYI
+717 NFLLAYEKVQPYI

-739 LSELKPYV
+739 LSDLKPYV

-791 FQYIK
+791 FQYMK

-819 RKLGLV
+819 QKLGLV

-842 LAKDKTELETV
+842 LAKDRTELETV

-879 LLGKQE
+879 LQRKQE

-918 NKLCETVFQLY
+918 NKLCETVFQLHR
-929 QSQHQSKEEKEAQK
+929 SQHQSEEEKEAQK
-943 QRLILS
+943 QRLMQS
-949 FERTAA
+949 FARTAA

-960 RSSETIIEKVKK
+960 RSSETIIEKAKK

-986 FFLNDLLKSAFH
+986 FFANDLLKSAFH

-1008 NVGKAMKTALQE
+1008 NVAKAMKTAVHE

-1028 IKTLDIRMSGFIEQ
+1028 IKTLDVRMSGFIER

-1054 TLNEDGYFS
+1054 ILNEDGYFS
-1063 IYAGE
+1063 IYAGDL
-1068 KHSNGI
+1068 HSNGI
-1074 QLKEVEPELDERVF
+1074 QLKEVEPDLDERVF

-1095 KSPKHFFEQKGKS
+1095 KSPKHFFEQKGKA
-1108 AFIEAVRTK
+1108 AFIEAVRMK
-1117 LNKITEHWV
+1117 LNKITEQWV
-1126 TNEEES
+1126 TKEEES

-1138 DHLRRLQ
+1138 NHLRRLQ
-1145 EDMAEKA
+1145 EEMADKA

-1160 DTYLEG
+1160 DTYIEG

-1186 QRSDNTIKM
+1186 QRSGHIIKM

>member
-1 MTEHNRKEL
+1 MTKHNRKQL

-19 RFNENKD
+19 HLIENQD
-26 EQRAA
+26 DQRAA
-31 KLAAVMQKAADEEVY
+31 KLAAVMKKADDEEIY

-61 NCLLMENI
+61 NCLLMEEI

-75 PTSANLVVIRNG
+75 PTSTNTVVIRNG

-95 TDGACAE
+95 TDGAYAE
-102 LEGAYQ
+102 LEGSYQ
-108 KDRVQQYCKD
+108 KEKVQQYCKD

-135 PGVAY
+135 SGVAY
-140 IDTPGIDSTDDAHFL
+140 IDTPGIDSTDNAHFL

-205 DETETSFVD
+205 DETETRFED
-214 YKAQVEEMLCN
+214 YKVQVEEMLCN
-225 EGIPKEALYFTSV
+225 EGISKEALYFTSV
-238 TEPNHPFNQIGVLR
+238 TEPNHPFNQIRLLR
-252 EELKRIEQQAK
+252 KELKRIERQSK

-274 RNLLKEHTEML
+274 HNLLKEHTEML
-285 LKDETDGPSFAEQ
+285 LKNETDGPSFAEQ
-298 LDTQTELVQSLRDQ
+298 LDTQMALVQSLRDQ
-312 LDEAAKQATEAENKM
+312 LAETAKQTTSAENRMK
-327 QEEVNRILK
+327 EEINLILK

-350 AFLESREPSFKTG
+350 AYLESREPSFKTG
-363 FFFSKAKTA
+363 LFFSKAKTA
-372 QERDKRRNAF
+372 QERERRRNVF

-397 MIDTFHKLAKAFD
+397 MIDTLHDLAKAFH
-410 VHTAESEKLIQA
+410 VHTAESEQRIQA
-422 YHTPLEIDIIELA
+422 YSTPLEIDIIERA
-435 VKHGAAFSSE
+435 VKQGAAFSSE

-466 GDIIKALS
+466 ADIIKPLAE
-474 AMVKERVS
+474 MVKERVFK
-482 DDLQTINGRLIQ
+482 DMQMINDRLIQ
-494 ETEKLAFLQERARLE
+494 ESEKLALLQEQAQLE
-509 NYARE
+509 HNARE
-514 KADRMWAIWKE
+514 KADRMWAMWETK
-525 ESECPPIHID
+525 PGNPKQVD
-535 TDWFKTKKKTVNAPE
+535 MDWFKTKKKTVPAPE
-550 QKRSQGKQTQQLMQK
+550 QKQNQDQKTLQPMQK
-565 QEIKMEQELPLQ
+565 SEIKTGQGYRLQ
-577 DQIERF
+577 DQIKRF
-583 YTLSGLLGE
+583 HMLSDLLGE
-592 YSMLSKQ
+592 YSVLSKQ
-599 TSAFRERIKRLE
+599 TAAFQKRIKRLE
-611 ERNFTL
+611 DRNFTL

-626 KSSFANALVGERV
+626 KSSFANALVGEKV

-652 KITKPANDNI
+652 KITKPTEVHL
-662 NKTADVVFKTED
+662 NKTADVVFKSEAD
-674 DITADILQLTGMQ
+674 LTADIMQLTGIQ
-687 KEPAGRSFTEKWK
+687 EEPAGRSFTEKWE

-705 SRLQEEHVKLIS
+705 SRLQKEHIKLID
-717 NFLLAYEKYQSYI
+717 NFLLAHEKYQQYI
-730 QEQKTLTIP
+730 QEQKKLTIP

-791 FQYIK
+791 FHYIK

-825 KESLSMDKMFFV
+825 KESLSTDKMIFI

-853 TDYVSAELVKEGIHD
+853 TDYVSAELAKEGIHK

-879 LLGKQE
+879 LLGKTE
-885 SFYNQFPKVR
+885 SFYNQFQKVR
-895 KHLDRFI
+895 NHLERFI

-918 NKLCETVFQLY
+918 DKLCETVFQLR
-929 QSQHQSKEEKEAQK
+929 QSQLQSKEEKEEQK
-943 QRLILS
+943 QRLTLS
-949 FERTAA
+949 YERAAA

-960 RSSETIIEKVKK
+960 QNSKTIIEKVKK

-986 FFLNDLLKSAFH
+986 FFANDLLKSAFH
-998 PGLQNGDWKK
+998 PGLQNGDWRN
-1008 NVGKAMKTALQE
+1008 NVGKAMAAALQE

-1028 IKTLDIRMSGFIEQ
+1028 IKTLDVRMSGFIER
-1042 HIAEEW
+1042 HLAEEW
-1048 LESFQK
+1048 LVSFQK

-1063 IYAGE
+1063 IYTNDQ
-1068 KHSNGI
+1068 HSKGI
-1074 QLKEVEPELDERVF
+1074 QLKEVAPEIAAHAF
-1088 EQEQKEI
+1088 EQEQKGI
-1095 KSPKHFFEQKGKS
+1095 KSPKHFFEQKGKA

-1117 LNKITEHWV
+1117 LNKITENWV
-1126 TNEEES
+1126 KNEEES
-1132 LISHYT
+1132 LLSHYT
-1138 DHLRRLQ
+1138 DHLSRLQ
-1145 EDMAEKA
+1145 EEMAENA
-1152 MEQIKDQK
+1152 MKQIKDQK
-1160 DTYLEG
+1160 ETYVRG
-1166 YAEGEHAKEIEK
+1166 YEQGEQAKEIEK
-1178 AYQACISW
+1178 AYRACISW
-1186 QRSDNTIKM
+1186 QRSDHSIKM

>member
-19 RFNENKD
+19 QFIENQD
-26 EQRAA
+26 EERAA
-31 KLAAVMQKAADEEVY
+31 KLAAVMKKAVDGEVY

-108 KDRVQQYCKD
+108 KDKVQQYCKD

-135 PGVAY
+135 SGVAY

-174 HVHAEE
+174 HVHSEE
-180 NVKFLRSIKESIP
+180 NVKFLRSIKESIQ

-205 DETETSFVD
+205 DEEETHFGD

-225 EGIPKEALYFTSV
+225 EGISKESLYFTSV
-238 TEPNHPFNQIGVLR
+238 TELNHPFNQIGVLR
-252 EELKRIEQQAK
+252 EELRRIEQQTK
-263 NNLQTLTEQKV
+263 SNLQALTEQKV
-274 RNLLKEHTEML
+274 RNLLKEHTEIL
-285 LKDETDGPSFAEQ
+285 LKDETDGPTFAEQ
-298 LDTQTELVQSLRDQ
+298 LDTQTDLVQSLRDQ
-312 LDEAAKQATEAENKM
+312 LDEAAKQATEAENRM
-327 QEEVNRILK
+327 QEEINRILK
-336 NANLTPFEMRELAA
+336 NANLTPFDMRELAA

-372 QERDKRRNAF
+372 QERDRRRNAF
-382 FSDVTKRTEAEADWH
+382 FSDVKKRTEAEADWH
-397 MIDTFHKLAKAFD
+397 IIDTFHKLAKSFD
-410 VHTAESEKLIQA
+410 VHTAKSEKLIQA
-422 YHTPLEIDIIELA
+422 YRTPLEIDIIERA
-435 VKHGAAFSSE
+435 VKQGAALSSE

-466 GDIIKALS
+466 ADIIKELT

-482 DDLQTINGRLIQ
+482 KDLQTINGRLIQ
-494 ETEKLAFLQERARLE
+494 ESEKLSHLQEQARLE
-509 NYARE
+509 NNARE
-514 KADRMWAIWKE
+514 KADCMWAIWE
-525 ESECPPIHID
+525 EKSAYPMHID
-535 TDWFKTKKKTVNAPE
+535 TDWFKTKKKIVAAPK
-550 QKRSQGKQTQQLMQK
+550 QKRSQDRQTQQSMQK
-565 QEIKMEQELPLQ
+565 PEIKMEQELPLQ
-577 DQIERF
+577 DQIKRF
-583 YTLSGLLGE
+583 HILSDLLGE

-599 TSAFRERIKRLE
+599 TSAFRERIRRLE
-611 ERNFTL
+611 ERKFTL

-652 KITKPANDNI
+652 RITKPTNGNI

-674 DITADILQLTGMQ
+674 DITAEILQLTGI
-687 KEPAGRSFTEKWK
+687 KEEPAGRSFTEKWE

-705 SRLQEEHVKLIS
+705 SRLPEEHIKLIS
-717 NFLLAYEKYQSYI
+717 NFLLAYEKVQQYI
-730 QEQKTLTIP
+730 QEQKKLTIP

-747 AEEATACAVKEV
+747 AEETTACAVKEV

-853 TDYVSAELVKEGIHD
+853 TDYVSAELVKEGIHE

-879 LLGKQE
+879 LLGKPE

-918 NKLCETVFQLY
+918 DKLCETVFQLH
-929 QSQHQSKEEKEAQK
+929 QSQHQSREEKEAQK
-943 QRLILS
+943 QRLMLS

-960 RSSETIIEKVKK
+960 RNSETIIEKVKK

-986 FFLNDLLKSAFH
+986 FFANDLLKSAFH

-1008 NVGKAMKTALQE
+1008 NVGKAMTTALHE

-1028 IKTLDIRMSGFIEQ
+1028 IKTLDVRMSGFIER

-1063 IYAGE
+1063 IYAGDQR
-1068 KHSNGI
+1068 SNGI
-1074 QLKEVEPELDERVF
+1074 QLKEVEPELDERAF

-1095 KSPKHFFEQKGKS
+1095 KSPKQFFEQKGKA
-1108 AFIEAVRTK
+1108 AFIEAVRMK
-1117 LNKITEHWV
+1117 LTKITEAWV
-1126 TNEEES
+1126 KNEEES

-1160 DTYLEG
+1160 DTYLGG
-1166 YAEGEHAKEIEK
+1166 YGEGEHAKEIEK
-1178 AYQACISW
+1178 AYQACIAW
-1186 QRSDNTIKM
+1186 QRSDHTIKM

>member
-19 RFNENKD
+19 QLIENQD

-31 KLAAVMQKAADEEVY
+31 KLAAVVQKAADEEIY

-102 LEGAYQ
+102 LDGAYE
-108 KDRVQQYCKD
+108 KEKVQQYCKN

-135 PGVAY
+135 SGVAY

-180 NVKFLRSIKESIP
+180 NVKFLRSINKSIP
-193 NVYFIVNQIDRH
+193 KVYFIVNQIDRH
-205 DETETSFVD
+205 DEAETRFED

-225 EGIPKEALYFTSV
+225 EGISKEALYFTSV
-238 TEPNHPFNQIGVLR
+238 TEPDHPFNQIGVLR
-252 EELKRIEQQAK
+252 EELKRIEQQSK
-263 NNLQTLTEQKV
+263 INLQALTEQKV
-274 RNLLKEHTEML
+274 RNLLKEHTDML

-298 LDTQTELVQSLRDQ
+298 LDKQTKLVQSLRNQ
-312 LDEAAKQATEAENKM
+312 LDEAAKQATEAENRM
-327 QEEVNRILK
+327 QEEVNGILR

-350 AFLESREPSFKTG
+350 AYLESREPSFKTG

-372 QERDKRRNAF
+372 QERDRRRTAF

-422 YHTPLEIDIIELA
+422 YRTPLEIDNLEHA
-435 VKHGAAFSSE
+435 VKHGATFSSE

-455 ELIRKEAKRKA
+455 ELIRKKAKREA
-466 GDIIKALS
+466 ADIIKALS
-474 AMVKERVS
+474 AMVKDRVS
-482 DDLQTINGRLIQ
+482 NDLQKINGRLSQ
-494 ETEKLAFLQERARLE
+494 ESEKLGLLQERARLE
-509 NYARE
+509 NNARE
-514 KADRMWAIWKE
+514 KADRMRAIWEE
-525 ESECPPIHID
+525 ESACPMHID
-535 TDWFKTKKKTVNAPE
+535 TDWFKTKKKTVAAPE
-550 QKRSQGKQTQQLMQK
+550 QKRSLGKQTQQPMQK
-565 QEIKMEQELPLQ
+565 QEIKMEQERPLQ

-583 YTLSGLLGE
+583 YTLSGLLGK

-611 ERNFTL
+611 ERKFTL

-652 KITKPANDNI
+652 KITKPTNGSI
-662 NKTADVVFKTED
+662 NKTADVVFKTD
-674 DITADILQLTGMQ
+674 ADFTADILQLTGMQ
-687 KEPAGRSFTEKWK
+687 KEPAGRSFTEKWE

-705 SRLQEEHVKLIS
+705 NRLQEEHIKLIS
-717 NFLLAYEKYQSYI
+717 SFLLAYEKYKEYI

-825 KESLSMDKMFFV
+825 KESFSMDKMFFV

-868 PQLFT
+868 QQLFT

-879 LLGKQE
+879 LLGKPE

-895 KHLDRFI
+895 KHVDRFI
-902 EVDVKKASA
+902 EADVKKTA
-911 AQLSSEA
+911 AARLSSEA
-918 NKLCETVFQLY
+918 DKLCETVIQLY

-943 QRLILS
+943 QRLMLS

-955 EIEKR
+955 EIETR
-960 RSSETIIEKVKK
+960 RSSNTIIEKVKK

-986 FFLNDLLKSAFH
+986 YFANDLLKSAFH

-1008 NVGKAMKTALQE
+1008 NVGQAMTAALRE

-1028 IKTLDIRMSGFIEQ
+1028 IKTLDVRMSGFIER

-1063 IYAGE
+1063 IYASAH
-1068 KHSNGI
+1068 HSNGI
-1074 QLKEVEPELDERVF
+1074 QLKEVAPDIDERVF
-1088 EQEQKEI
+1088 EQEKKEI
-1095 KSPKHFFEQKGKS
+1095 KSPKHFFEQKGKA
-1108 AFIEAVRTK
+1108 AFIEAARTK
-1117 LNKITEHWV
+1117 LTKITGNWV
-1126 TNEEES
+1126 KNEEES

-1138 DHLRRLQ
+1138 DYLSRLQ
-1145 EDMAEKA
+1145 EEMAEKA

-1160 DTYLEG
+1160 DTYIEG
-1166 YAEGEHAKEIEK
+1166 YADGEHAKEIEM
-1178 AYQACISW
+1178 AYKACISW
-1186 QRSDNTIKM
+1186 QRSGNTIKM